1 MTVLE
6 LEMQN
11 ATKDQFKKF
20 VEYLYSRCDKFL
32 MAIPNFERTRYQQDE
47 MNEKYKKY
55 LNNIKPI
62 CDSIEPYIIYKY
74 YTKHY
79 MHTKSSIIRDAR
91 LVKFYEGF
99 KDILLKSGG
108 FHKWLYPKYPEDLCF
123 FKGQKCWFFTIV
135 HEDMFYIVEPT
146 DEDIDMIEK
155 IGIEYQDIYYCDF
168 ENLEW
173 YLGN

>member
-1 MTVLE
+1 MTILE
-6 LEMQN
+6 LQMQN
-11 ATKDQFKKF
+11 ATKNQFEKF
-20 VEYLYSRCDKFL
+20 VEYLYIRCDKFL
-32 MAIPNFERTRYQQDE
+32 MAIPNFKRTRYQQDE
-47 MNEKYKKY
+47 MNEEYKKY

-79 MHTKSSIIRDAR
+79 MHTKSSIIIDAR

-123 FKGQKCWFFTIV
+123 FSGEKCCFFTV
-135 HEDMFYIVEPT
+135 THEDMFYIVEPN
-146 DEDIDMIEK
+146 DEDIDMLEK
-155 IGIEYQDIYYCDF
+155 IGMEYQDIYYCDF